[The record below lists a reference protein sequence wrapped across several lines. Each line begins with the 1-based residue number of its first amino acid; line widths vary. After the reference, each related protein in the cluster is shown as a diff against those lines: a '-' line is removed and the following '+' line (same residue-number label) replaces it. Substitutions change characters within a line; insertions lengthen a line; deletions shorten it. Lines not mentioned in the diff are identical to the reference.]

1 MGEEGILGGLRGR
14 IFLDWRQ
21 VGEGDLG
28 TDFFGGVV
36 AGLGGIW
43 EQIFGG
49 SGGRFFRGEADLRV
63 GWRQFLRNY
72 DVFRKAN

>member
-36 AGLGGIW
+36 AGLGGDLGTDFW
-43 EQIFGG
+43 GEWRQIF
-49 SGGRFFRGEADLRV
+49 SGV
-63 GWRQFLRNY
+63 KQI
-72 DVFRKAN
+72 